1 MGTSNT
7 DIRFVW
13 CDLEMTGLDPNQC
26 AIIEMGIVITGGD
39 LKPIAEF
46 ERAIWQPED
55 VLTRMEPFVKEMHTK
70 NGLLERVRK
79 SDVSLR
85 TAEKEATQLI
95 SRHID
100 FGEGILAG
108 NSIHTDRSFITKF
121 MPGFDRYLHYRM
133 LDVSGLKMLT
143 RAWYPNAPGRSKVD
157 ASHTVLSD
165 LRASI
170 GELAYY
176 QQTFFKNPKDV

>member
-1 MGTSNT
+1 MAT
-7 DIRFVW
+7 RFVW
-13 CDLEMTGLDPNQC
+13 IDLEMTGLDVERC
-26 AIIEMGIVITGGD
+26 AIVEIGCIITGPD
-39 LKPIAEF
+39 LVPIAEV
-46 ERAIWQPED
+46 EQAIWQPDD
-55 VLTRMEPFVKEMHTK
+55 VLARMEPFVRDMHTK
-70 NGLLERVRK
+70 NGLLERVRR

-85 TAEKEATQLI
+85 TAEKEATQLV
-95 SRHID
+95 SQHIE

-108 NSIHTDRSFITKF
+108 NSIATDRTFINRF

-157 ASHTVLSD
+157 AAHTVLSD